1 MEEDNICMLVNAT
14 MGTTVEGTIDPIE
27 EIGKICKKYK
37 VWFHVDAALGGA
49 LLFSPKIM
57 AERIISFETVDSIT
71 IDPHKGLVVP
81 LQASLF
87 LLQKK

>member
-1 MEEDNICMLVNAT
+1 MLVNAT

-27 EIGKICKKYK
+27 EIGKICKKYN

-57 AERIISFETVDSIT
+57 A
-71 IDPHKGLVVP
+71 
-81 LQASLF
+81 
-87 LLQKK
+87 